1 MNLMTQIMEY
11 QMDGLVK
18 EDNTINFTWVEIQP
32 EDKRAIL
39 EKELQLTKLQKEHL
53 SQFLVL
59 KRKVESGVEVI
70 VFPCAV
76 DKTSYTN
83 IPIVQHQ
90 LDNPET
96 ANEIFDDIVQ
106 DIKSGTLLR

>member
-1 MNLMTQIMEY
+1 
-11 QMDGLVK
+11 MDDLVK

-32 EDKRAIL
+32 EDKRGIL
-39 EKELQLTKLQKEHL
+39 EKELQLTKLQKEHM

-59 KRKVESGVEVI
+59 KREVESGVEVI

-76 DKTSYTN
+76 DKTSYTD
-83 IPIVQHQ
+83 IPIVHYQ